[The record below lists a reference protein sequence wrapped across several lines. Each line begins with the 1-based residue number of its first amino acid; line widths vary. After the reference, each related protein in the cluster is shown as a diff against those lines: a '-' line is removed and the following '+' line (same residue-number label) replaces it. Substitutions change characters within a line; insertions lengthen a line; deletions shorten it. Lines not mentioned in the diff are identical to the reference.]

1 MPRSSASLLIDSV
14 SAMRNGFTSFSG
26 DENPT
31 TASFMLRSG
40 GLTLQTSPLAC
51 ATSCWAFSPPPPE
64 PCPSVCAPGG
74 AHAANITSAASN
86 PTINKPLIR
95 TSTTPFLPSHYLVQS
110 VRGFRPP
117 PPRASRVKASPP
129 PGHILLSA
137 CSTPSPPSR
146 GPP

>member
-74 AHAANITSAASN
+74 AHAAISAKLTTAAAN
-86 PTINKPLIR
+86 RLTILANFIPFPFSSLCCLTAYATANR
-95 TSTTPFLPSHYLVQS
+95 GSTYLLQS
-110 VRGFRPP
+110 ICLNVN
-117 PPRASRVKASPP
+117 RAQRHPQRA
-129 PGHILLSA
+129 A
-137 CSTPSPPSR
+137 D
-146 GPP
+146 

>member
-1 MPRSSASLLIDSV
+1 MPRSLASLLIDSV
-14 SAMRNGFTSFSG
+14 SAIRNGLTSFSG

-74 AHAANITSAASN
+74 AHAAPMPHATPPAAPTSAKLTTAAAN
-86 PTINKPLIR
+86 RLTILANFILFPFSSLCCLTAYATANR
-95 TSTTPFLPSHYLVQS
+95 GSTYLLQS
-110 VRGFRPP
+110 ICFNVN
-117 PPRASRVKASPP
+117 RV
-129 PGHILLSA
+129 
-137 CSTPSPPSR
+137 
-146 GPP
+146 